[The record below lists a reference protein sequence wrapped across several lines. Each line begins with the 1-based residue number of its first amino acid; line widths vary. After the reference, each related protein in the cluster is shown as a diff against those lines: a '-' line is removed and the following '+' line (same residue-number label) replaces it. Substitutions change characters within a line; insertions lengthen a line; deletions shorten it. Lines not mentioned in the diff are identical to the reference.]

1 MQREGCAIAA
11 TMEPIG
17 SIRPHPRNPRKNDAA
32 VGTVAGL
39 IQRFGFAAPIVCQAS
54 TRTILAGHTRLKAAL
69 SLGLQEVPVR
79 FIDVDDDSALAYML
93 ADNKSSELAEWDDEQ
108 VAAILSE
115 LDGADVDV
123 AGLGWSDEEISDI
136 LEGSGSEPAEE
147 DKVPT
152 IWQVLV
158 ECSDEAGQA
167 RVLDLLMAE
176 GLTCRALTS

>member
-93 ADNKSSELAEWDDEQ
+93 ADNKSSELAEWDGEQ

-123 AGLGWSDEEISDI
+123 AGLGWSDGEIAEMLGGGTEE
-136 LEGSGSEPAEE
+136 LAEE
-147 DKVPT
+147 DVVPV
-152 IWQVLV
+152 IWQVLA
-158 ECSDEAGQA
+158 ECGDEAGQA
-167 RVLDLLMAE
+167 RVLDILMRE
-176 GLTCRALTS
+176 GVTCRALIS

>member
-1 MQREGCAIAA
+1 MQLEGCAIAA

-17 SIRPHPRNPRKNDAA
+17 SVRPHPRNPRKNDAA

-79 FIDVDDDSALAYML
+79 FIDVDDAAALAYML

-123 AGLGWSDEEISDI
+123 AGLGWSDADVEAI
-136 LEGSGSEPAEE
+136 LNGPSEPIGKEGAKEQDE
-147 DKVPT
+147 SKF
-152 IWQVLV
+152 
-158 ECSDEAGQA
+158 SDFEHQCPKCGFEW
-167 RVLDLLMAE
+167 D
-176 GLTCRALTS
+176 T